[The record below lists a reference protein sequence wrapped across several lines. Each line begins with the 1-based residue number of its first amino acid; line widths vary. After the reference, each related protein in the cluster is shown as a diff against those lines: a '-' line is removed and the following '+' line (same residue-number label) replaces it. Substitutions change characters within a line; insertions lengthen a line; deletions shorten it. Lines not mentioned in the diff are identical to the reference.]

1 MLAGGKYSRL
11 DVLFSL
17 GILKTLL
24 FYLSLT
30 CLNFFGEAFGYSVYF
45 WCPQIFWMSYVVIH
59 CSKCLINSFYQKLPP
74 PFFSGRVVFLPLQ
87 IPCLLFRKVLWGTS
101 WICFLIFSSTVMHLF
116 VFSFC
121 YFEMSL
127 TLHFSI
133 IINFLTLSYFEFI
146 RKPSLTPKKNAYIL
160 WWICLLALWGHWV

>member
-74 PFFSGRVVFLPLQ
+74 PFFFLGELCFFPSKFPAFSLGRSYEAHLEFVFLSFPLLLC
-87 IPCLLFRKVLWGTS
+87 IFLSFHSAILRCLWLYISVL
-101 WICFLIFSSTVMHLF
+101 L
-116 VFSFC
+116 
-121 YFEMSL
+121 L
-127 TLHFSI
+127 TFKLC
-133 IINFLTLSYFEFI
+133 
-146 RKPSLTPKKNAYIL
+146 YIL
-160 WWICLLALWGHWV
+160 NL